1 MSSSNPEDHVKE
13 TGVNA
18 LSLFKGNRSVFWRIR
33 ILLAV
38 VITLSLLPYFVGRSI
53 LVMMLTHSPEFF
65 FITATCA
72 VIVVVNILVCRLS
85 LKFNSNRERWV
96 LFLVLVGGW
105 SLVAGALAYFQ
116 FSDMIPKIQVA
127 LMFIPA
133 TLISVWLSWIS
144 FLPVKSGYRLLTT
157 FLLFLPL
164 LMFVSLLQV
173 DGLSGEGRVDFVW
186 RTDEPSEK
194 KRAITSSVINET
206 RVVAA
211 FPEITED
218 DFPQF
223 LGPDRTGVIQSDI
236 LKRNWDN
243 EPTEVWRNPVGAGWG
258 SFAVV
263 GDFAFTQEQLG
274 ENESVVCYS
283 IKTGKIIW
291 IHKDETIFKLSL
303 GGDGPRATPVVH
315 DGRVYAVGA
324 TGIFNCLD
332 GLTGKI
338 HWSKNILEEHG
349 GHGIHHGVTA
359 SPLIVGDLVIVAP
372 TGTEKNALVAY
383 DRISGEL
390 KWTTGK
396 SSTSYGSPQLFKINN
411 QEQVLIFAKNGLVAY
426 NATDGKFLW
435 EFPWRSTSGPNCSQ
449 PVLIPATG
457 NEIILSTGYG
467 KGTAKLKIQQDEQG
481 KWSVKEI
488 WTSRSMKCKFTT
500 PVIIGE
506 FLYGLDDGI
515 MACISLENGEKK
527 WKRGRYQHGQ
537 ILLAGNRILVQT
549 EKGGIVIV
557 EPDPDKLKE
566 VGKFKALKTKT
577 WNNPVLVGSY
587 LLVRNSE
594 EAICFDLSGSEN
606 RVANNEK
613 ADSH

>member
-1 MSSSNPEDHVKE
+1 MSSSHPEDHVNE
-13 TGVNA
+13 NEA
-18 LSLFKGNRSVFWRIR
+18 YASSLFKWDRSMFWRIR

-38 VITLSLLPYFVGRSI
+38 VITLSLLPYCVGRSI
-53 LVMMLTHSPEFF
+53 LIAMLTHSPELFF
-65 FITATCA
+65 LPSTCA
-72 VIVVVNILVCRLS
+72 VIVVVNILVYQLS
-85 LKFNSNRERWV
+85 LKFNSNRERWL

-105 SLVAGALAYFQ
+105 VLVAGALAYFQ
-116 FSDMIPKIQVA
+116 FSDMIPKIHVA
-127 LMFIPA
+127 LLFIPA
-133 TLISVWLSWIS
+133 TLVSVWLSWM
-144 FLPVKSGYRLLTT
+144 FFMPMKTGYRLSISVMC
-157 FLLFLPL
+157 FFPL

-173 DGLSGEGRVDFVW
+173 DGLAGEGRVDFVW
-186 RTDEPSEK
+186 RRDNPSEK
-194 KRAITSSVINET
+194 KTVITSSALNET
-206 RVVAA
+206 VKVDT
-211 FPEITED
+211 FPEITKD

-223 LGPDRTGVIQSDI
+223 LGPDRTGVIKSNI
-236 LKRNWDN
+236 LNRNWDN
-243 EPTEVWRNPVGAGWG
+243 EPKELWRNRVGAGWG

-263 GDFAFTQEQLG
+263 GDYAFTQEQLG
-274 ENESVVCYS
+274 ENESVVCYH
-283 IKTGKIIW
+283 IKTGEIIW

-332 GLTGKI
+332 GLTGKV

-359 SPLIVGDLVIVAP
+359 SPLIVGQLVIVAP

-383 DRISGEL
+383 DQISGEL

-411 QEQVLIFAKNGLVAY
+411 QEQILIFAKNGLVAY
-426 NATDGKFLW
+426 NATDGVFLW

-449 PVLIPATG
+449 PVLIPASG

-467 KGTAKLKIQQDEQG
+467 KGTAKLKIQQDKQG
-481 KWSVKEI
+481 EWSAEEI

-500 PVIIGE
+500 PVIVGE

-515 MACISLENGEKK
+515 MACISLENGKKK

-549 EKGGIVIV
+549 EKGGIVVV
-557 EPDPDKLKE
+557 EPDSKKLKE

-594 EAICFDLSGSEN
+594 EAICFDLSGSPN
-606 RVANNEK
+606 SVAKHEK
-613 ADSH
+613 IDSH